1 MIGLNRSL
9 AISCLLAALSSCGRS
24 KMRVDYAREPDPR
37 RSEYAIGVSDVI
49 RINVWK
55 MPELATEAR
64 VRPDG
69 TITMPL
75 VGDVPVAG
83 RTPTQVRQE
92 VGQRLSQYVKDETA
106 TVTVAV
112 TEVNSYRFTVAGNVE
127 RPGVYFMKHFV
138 TVSEAVALAGGPNR
152 FASPE
157 DMVIVRADQ
166 ATQGQVRKVPIDY
179 TEIRSGD
186 HPERN
191 LVLLPGDTVYI
202 P

>member
-1 MIGLNRSL
+1 MRPI
-9 AISCLLAALSSCGRS
+9 AISFVVAALSSCASTRG
-24 KMRVDYAREPDPR
+24 RVDLSKEPDPR
-37 RSEYAIGVSDVI
+37 HSEYAIGISDVV

-55 MPELATEAR
+55 MPELATEAS

-75 VGDVPVAG
+75 IGDVQVAG
-83 RTPTQVRQE
+83 RTPTVVRGE
-92 VGQRLSQYVKDETA
+92 VAQRLTAFVKDETA

-127 RPGVYFMKHFV
+127 RPGVFFSKYYV

-157 DMVIVRADQ
+157 DMVIVRADTGG
-166 ATQGQVRKVPIDY
+166 AVRKVPIDY
-179 TEIRSGD
+179 TEIRAGD
-186 HPERN
+186 HPEKN
-191 LVLLPGDTVYI
+191 LVLLPGDTIYV